1 MSDNPEDCKPGSD
14 DCKISVVLY
23 KQFYSGKNPGASQT
37 LAIERNELMKEIKEK
52 ARSRFSDIN
61 SVVVG

>member
-52 ARSRFSDIN
+52 ARSRF
-61 SVVVG
+61 